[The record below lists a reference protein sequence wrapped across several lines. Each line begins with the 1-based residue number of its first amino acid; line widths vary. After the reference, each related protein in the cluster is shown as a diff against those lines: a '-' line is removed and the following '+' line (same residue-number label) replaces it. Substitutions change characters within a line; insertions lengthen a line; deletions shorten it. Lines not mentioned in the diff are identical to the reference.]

1 VEFDDRKYLIAMGGS
16 AVASAGRDSLHDI
29 QCYFEAMEAFL
40 GSTAGERK
48 LRLRAMRER
57 IDSGISDYLTRAENE
72 LLWDDYFPSELRA
85 SVLVSTMSFLERYL
99 NGVCAEAAILLRKPI
114 SHTKIRGSAIDR
126 AQTFLSELCAFREPS
141 QDRWDSIKTLQRLR
155 NVLIHNG
162 GTFESPKD
170 LKTIENLTRNL
181 DGVSCHELGVD
192 LEAKFIR
199 FTLGEI
205 SFFLDEMK
213 SAFADICRDVIK
225 FEGEA

>member
-1 VEFDDRKYLIAMGGS
+1 MGGS
-16 AVASAGRDSLHDI
+16 AVASAGPDLLHDI
-29 QCYFEAMEAFL
+29 ECYFEAMEAFL

-48 LRLRAMRER
+48 LRLRTMRAR

-72 LLWDDYFPSELRA
+72 LLWDDYFPSELRV

-126 AQTFLSELCAFREPS
+126 AQTYLSELCTFREPS
-141 QDRWDSIKTLQRLR
+141 QDRWDSIKILQRLR

-162 GTFESPKD
+162 GTFESQQE
-170 LKTIENLTRNL
+170 LKRVENLAQNL
-181 DGVSCHELGVD
+181 EGVSCHELGID

-199 FTLGEI
+199 FALGEI
-205 SFFLDEMK
+205 SLFLNEMK
-213 SAFADICRDVIK
+213 SAFANICKDIIK